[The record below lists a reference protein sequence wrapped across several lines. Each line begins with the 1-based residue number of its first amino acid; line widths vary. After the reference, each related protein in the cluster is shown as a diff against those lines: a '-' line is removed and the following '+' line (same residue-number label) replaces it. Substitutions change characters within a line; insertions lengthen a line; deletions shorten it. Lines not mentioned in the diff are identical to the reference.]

1 MAPPQAKRQRS
12 EKTPRPA
19 LRGRSHQS
27 LPAGSDRWPHA
38 GPADQG
44 VLRLTGRESLCV
56 WYGPEVHLERRL
68 VNVGDTVR
76 RWQAL
81 SSDTTSRSRQE
92 GRNAGHSIFDAS
104 NQRALTEIPLI
115 VAGTAIQAVGVEFG
129 WRHGGGCSC
138 RFCSRQTA
146 DEAA

>member
-1 MAPPQAKRQRS
+1 MLTEAGRARRRLS
-12 EKTPRPA
+12 LDEVLAAGLPA
-19 LRGRSHQS
+19 LYER
-27 LPAGSDRWPHA
+27 
-38 GPADQG
+38 
-44 VLRLTGRESLCV
+44 
-56 WYGPEVHLERRL
+56 YGDRRL
-68 VNVGDTVR
+68 YWGGT
-76 RWQAL
+76 
-81 SSDTTSRSRQE
+81 
-92 GRNAGHSIFDAS
+92 IFDAS